1 MGAPVGATA
10 RVTADARMVQ
20 TAVHTQPEQSKPE
33 GDGVGVA
40 RAVGVVGVAGVVG
53 AVGVVEPKGAV
64 PGAGSAPRPAATP
77 AAGPAIELRG
87 VGKCYQIYKHPADRL
102 KQAITRWKKKY
113 YREFWAVRDV
123 SFTVGR
129 GESVG
134 IIGRNGS
141 GKSTLVQMIAG
152 TLTPTTGTIRTNGQV
167 SALLELGA
175 GFNHEFTGRENI
187 YLAGSIR
194 GMTRKQINTLFDDIV
209 EFADIGEFLDQPVKT
224 YSSGMYVRLAFA
236 VAAQVRPEILVVDEA
251 LAVGDVFFKQRCH
264 KYMREDLRDTTKLLV
279 THDLNA
285 VANHC
290 DRAIV
295 MSRGLVAF
303 AGSPLDAIAFYTK
316 IMHTERFAGTAKGG
330 PQGEVRGANTGGRD
344 AAVDETL
351 PWVEVRDDQRGGAG
365 EVAIRRVAIAD
376 ADGEAIQAIQPQDA
390 FACHYDIEVTAPK
403 ADLMFGFMV
412 NDRFGKAV
420 CGDNS
425 LSLEHGRVDC
435 PEPGRYLVQAD
446 FVWPELQPGEYTATF
461 GVGEG
466 RHAHHHTV
474 QCWAHNVIAL
484 TAIAPRRP
492 VHGLFTNPM
501 KDVRVTRIG

>member
-1 MGAPVGATA
+1 
-10 RVTADARMVQ
+10 MVQ
-20 TAVHTQPEQSKPE
+20 TAVEQPQSERLGP
-33 GDGVGVA
+33 GGNGVA
-40 RAVGVVGVAGVVG
+40 VRAAS
-53 AVGVVEPKGAV
+53 AVEGKGG
-64 PGAGSAPRPAATP
+64 GAGS
-77 AAGPAIELRG
+77 GPAVELRG

-102 KQAITRWKKKY
+102 KQALTRWRKQY
-113 YREFWAVRDV
+113 YREFWAVRGLDLSV
-123 SFTVGR
+123 AR
-129 GESVG
+129 GQSVG

-152 TLTPTTGTIRTNGQV
+152 TLTPTTGTIRVDGQV

-175 GFNHEFTGRENI
+175 GFNPEFTGRENV

-194 GMTRKQINTLFDDIV
+194 GLSRKRVGELFGEIV
-209 EFADIGEFLDQPVKT
+209 EFADIGDFLDQPVKT

-251 LAVGDVFFKQRCH
+251 LSVGDIFFKQRCH
-264 KYMREDLRDTTKLLV
+264 KYMQEDLRDTTKLLV

-295 MSRGLVAF
+295 MSRGELVF
-303 AGSPLDAIAFYTK
+303 DGTPLDAIAYYTK
-316 IMHTERFAGTAKGG
+316 IMHTERFAPAVRGSSGG
-330 PQGEVRGANTGGRD
+330 GEFRGANTG
-344 AAVDETL
+344 AAGGSVPETL
-351 PWVEVRDDQRGGAG
+351 PWVEVEEDRRGGAG
-365 EVAIRRVAIAD
+365 EIVIRRVAIAD
-376 ADGEAIQAIQPQDA
+376 ADGEAIRAIQPGDP
-390 FACHYDIEVTAPK
+390 FACHFEVEVVSPK
-403 ADLMFGFMV
+403 RDLLFGV
-412 NDRFGKAV
+412 AINDQFGKTV

-425 LSLEHGRVDC
+425 LSLPHGSVDC
-435 PEPGRYLVQAD
+435 PEAGRYRVQAD

-474 QCWAHNVIAL
+474 QCWAHNVVAL

-492 VHGLFTNPM
+492 VHGMFTNPM
-501 KDVRVTRIG
+501 KDIRISRVG

>member
-1 MGAPVGATA
+1 
-10 RVTADARMVQ
+10 MVQ
-20 TAVHTQPEQSKPE
+20 TTVKPKSE
-33 GDGVGVA
+33 I
-40 RAVGVVGVAGVVG
+40 
-53 AVGVVEPKGAV
+53 EPR
-64 PGAGSAPRPAATP
+64 SAPPGETAPGPPARRANTTG
-77 AAGPAIELRG
+77 AAAIEVRG
-87 VGKCYQIYKHPADRL
+87 VSKCYQIYSHPSDRL
-102 KQAITRWKKKY
+102 KQALWRWRKNF
-113 YREFWAVRDV
+113 YREFWAVRDI
-123 SFTVGR
+123 SFTVGQ

-152 TLTPTTGTIRTNGQV
+152 TLAPTSGSIRTSGQL

-175 GFNHEFTGRENI
+175 GFNTEFTGRENI

-194 GMTRKQINTLFDDIV
+194 GLTRRQVNGLLDDIV

-236 VAAQVRPEILVVDEA
+236 VAAQVRPDILVVDEA

-290 DRAIV
+290 DRAMV
-295 MSRGLVAF
+295 MSHGRLAF
-303 AGSPLDAIAFYTK
+303 EGSPLDAIAFYTR
-316 IMHTERFAGTAKGG
+316 IMHTERFAGNGKDGT
-330 PQGEVRGANTGGRD
+330 QGEVRGANTGRPAGE
-344 AAVDETL
+344 VDETL
-351 PWVEVRDDQRGGAG
+351 PWVEVRDDQRAGAG
-365 EVAIRRVAIAD
+365 EVTIRRVAIAD
-376 ADGEAIQAIQPQDA
+376 ADGEAIQAIQPDDA

-403 ADLMFGFMV
+403 ADLMFGFMI

-425 LSLEHGRVDC
+425 LSLRHGSVDC
-435 PEPGRYLVQAD
+435 PTPGRYLAQAD
-446 FVWPELQPGEYTATF
+446 FAWPELQPGEYTATF

-466 RHAHHHTV
+466 KHAHHHTV

-492 VHGLFTNPM
+492 VHGMFTNPM
-501 KDVRVTRIG
+501 KDVRIIRIG